1 MNKICSKSTNHCC
14 FVEDE
19 TTEKPNNDFAGPIR
33 MSGEVMS
40 RLNVLTTGLSDE
52 KSKIKKNITNIS
64 HDRPSNYSLTT
75 RTLTQFTVTNELMK
89 TKKKK
94 KKKRERRGEE
104 KRGKKSMTYI
114 DRLNHHHLALHASI
128 MIGSTTS
135 YFY

>member
-104 KRGKKSMTYI
+104 KEERN
-114 DRLNHHHLALHASI
+114 L
-128 MIGSTTS
+128 
-135 YFY
+135 